1 MITVE
6 IATAII
12 IEIATAMIVTQT
24 GTAMGA
30 MIGTE
35 VGIGE
40 IAIAAIGTVIDS
52 RSNGNFRNVR
62 ARYFR
67 SESSTSTALALGLI
81 ERQPHHLRGILGA
94 YGVEFVLI

>member
-1 MITVE
+1 VITIG

-12 IEIATAMIVTQT
+12 IGTATAMIVIQT

-30 MIGTE
+30 MTGIE

-52 RSNGNFRNVR
+52 RSNDNFW
-62 ARYFR
+62 
-67 SESSTSTALALGLI
+67 ESSTSTALALGLL
-81 ERQPHHLRGILGA
+81 ERQPHHLRRIPGAHGIQ
-94 YGVEFVLI
+94 FVLI